1 MLKWRGEFLVF
12 FLASFL
18 SDICGSIRS
27 IASGRNWQKSRIPE
41 FLSALAGSFQQTG
54 SRRSQC
60 SRREIVNSG
69 DVAGSQTFKGSE
81 VWPPVVKQGRWC
93 SLRSATESL
102 SQALKSSLQLLLE
115 TTANNDKF
123 KFYLNADCNTPW
135 TMTSPPSSSSSSSSH
150 LGLEHFSHQNV
161 FPSVKLQTEAV
172 LPLKAS
178 INSSESF
185 SGDSGH

>member
-12 FLASFL
+12 FLLSFL

-27 IASGRNWQKSRIPE
+27 IASSRNWQKSRIPD

-102 SQALKSSLQLLLE
+102 SQALKLSLQLLLE
-115 TTANNDKF
+115 NTANNDKL
-123 KFYLNADCNTPW
+123 KFYLNADCNAPR

>member
-27 IASGRNWQKSRIPE
+27 IASGRNWQKSRIPD
-41 FLSALAGSFQQTG
+41 FLSALAGSFQHTG
-54 SRRSQC
+54 SRWSQC

-102 SQALKSSLQLLLE
+102 SQALKSSLDLQLLLE

-135 TMTSPPSSSSSSSSH
+135 TTIIIIIVVP
-150 LGLEHFSHQNV
+150 LGFRTLFTPECFPFSKTADGSC
-161 FPSVKLQTEAV
+161 FALKSIDKLIGE
-172 LPLKAS
+172 L
-178 INSSESF
+178 
-185 SGDSGH
+185 

>member
-12 FLASFL
+12 FLLSFL

-27 IASGRNWQKSRIPE
+27 IASSRNWQKSRIPD

-102 SQALKSSLQLLLE
+102 SQALKLSLQLLLE
-115 TTANNDKF
+115 NTANNDKF
-123 KFYLNADCNTPW
+123 KFYLNADCNTPR
-135 TMTSPPSSSSSSSSH
+135 TILHYHDLTTIIIIIIVVP
-150 LGLEHFSHQNV
+150 LGFRTLFTPECFPFSKTADWSC
-161 FPSVKLQTEAV
+161 FALKSIDKLIGE
-172 LPLKAS
+172 L
-178 INSSESF
+178 
-185 SGDSGH
+185 

>member
-1 MLKWRGEFLVF
+1 MLKWRGE

-27 IASGRNWQKSRIPE
+27 IALSRNWQKSRIPD
-41 FLSALAGSFQQTG
+41 FLSAPAGSFQQTG

-60 SRREIVNSG
+60 SRREIVNSD

-102 SQALKSSLQLLLE
+102 PQALKSSLDLQLLLE

-123 KFYLNADCNTPW
+123 KFYLNADCNTPR
-135 TMTSPPSSSSSSSSH
+135 TMTSPPPSSSSSLSH

-161 FPSVKLQTEAV
+161 FPSVKLQCEAV